1 MHVIIHYYIKPVFFQ
16 AEIREQCRQESSTQT
31 LGIQNPRGYKFNWSE
46 KSIHPFVF
54 KWNRFCAWFPLSVLF
69 CCATEEMYNVFFSTR
84 APPTDFKDLGVPR
97 KVPLGEDRLG
107 SVPTH
112 WSAEV
117 FNENSFQ
124 LCPCNNP
131 RLLMTFLQST
141 ILAGDYWTSQSWSG
155 GGLRSWL

>member
-1 MHVIIHYYIKPVFFQ
+1 MHVIIHYYIKPV
-16 AEIREQCRQESSTQT
+16 CSRQKFASNAGKSHQ
-31 LGIQNPRGYKFNWSE
+31 PRHLEDKTPEVIN
-46 KSIHPFVF
+46 SIDQKKAFTHL
-54 KWNRFCAWFPLSVLF
+54 WNRFCAWFPLSVLF

-117 FNENSFQ
+117 LNENSFQ
-124 LCPCNNP
+124 LCPYNNP

-141 ILAGDYWTSQSWSG
+141 ILARDSRTSQSWRG

>member
-1 MHVIIHYYIKPVFFQ
+1 MEDKTPEVINSIDQKKAFTHLFLSETDFV
-16 AEIREQCRQESSTQT
+16 
-31 LGIQNPRGYKFNWSE
+31 LG
-46 KSIHPFVF
+46 
-54 KWNRFCAWFPLSVLF
+54 FPSLF
-69 CCATEEMYNVFFSTR
+69 CSVAQLKKCIKSFFLSR

-117 FNENSFQ
+117 FNENLFQ
-124 LCPCNNP
+124 LCPFYNP

-141 ILAGDYWTSQSWSG
+141 ILAGDYWSG
-155 GGLRSWL
+155 GGLQS

>member
-1 MHVIIHYYIKPVFFQ
+1 
-16 AEIREQCRQESSTQT
+16 
-31 LGIQNPRGYKFNWSE
+31 
-46 KSIHPFVF
+46 
-54 KWNRFCAWFPLSVLF
+54 
-69 CCATEEMYNVFFSTR
+69 MYNVFFSTR

-117 FNENSFQ
+117 LNENSFQ
-124 LCPCNNP
+124 LCPYNNP

-141 ILAGDYWTSQSWSG
+141 ILAGDYRTSQSWRG
-155 GGLRSWL
+155 GCLRS